1 MVYIYEYVVDIN
13 NLINRI
19 EKQEKKNNKQTDMIY
34 VLTTRVETKEE
45 NIKNIIIYNRIVIGL
60 MIILYITFEFY
71 KNYNF
76 VAQKDICEVS

>member
-1 MVYIYEYVVDIN
+1 MVYIYENVVDIN